1 MRSEKERAIDE
12 AKKLMASMHYKAKE
26 EKEDD
31 EELSEIVEVLNE
43 SLNEMVRNRSK
54 TVEINILKGGMQGKP
69 SCEFDASKKG
79 WSEIL
84 VPRKPIKTLFQN
96 H

>member
-1 MRSEKERAIDE
+1 MGVMRSEKERAIDE

-43 SLNEMVRNRSK
+43 SLNEMVRGRFE
-54 TVEINILKGGMQGKP
+54 TVEINRQKGGM
-69 SCEFDASKKG
+69 
-79 WSEIL
+79 
-84 VPRKPIKTLFQN
+84 
-96 H
+96 